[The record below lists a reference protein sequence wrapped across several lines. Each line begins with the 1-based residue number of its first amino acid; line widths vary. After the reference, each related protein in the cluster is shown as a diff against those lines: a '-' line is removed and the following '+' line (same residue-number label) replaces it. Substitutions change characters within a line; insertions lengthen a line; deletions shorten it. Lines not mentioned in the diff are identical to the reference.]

1 MLIPFAVP
9 DAGSTLF
16 ALAIS
21 FAALV
26 ALRKRLQKRGAAE
39 VKEPVTE
46 KPEVKEIR

>member
-26 ALRKRLQKRGAAE
+26 ALRKRLQKTDAE

-46 KPEVKEIR
+46 KPEVNEVR